1 MNTAFPPG
9 GDREAA
15 RQWLRERIPDTRP
28 GPPPTHAGLLR
39 EQRDRLLV
47 QAGFPTDPEST
58 STSTLD
64 LALDGP
70 AVIDHSASLSLLG
83 NFFTSLQNLVT
94 AVAQALEGT
103 PTTAGQVAGY
113 ITAATQLRS
122 APAFPSSYG
131 LHLYGPDTAAPA
143 WRQGSLPLPLP
154 LEAGDRP
161 PTRSTP
167 GLLPDAVGTL
177 LDITDLAQDQGSA
190 GAQEQLLEKLLP
202 LGQRAL
208 GHLAA
213 FAGTLAQHDASLKMT
228 WRPDSDQARTVSLST
243 GAALRLKGLS
253 EDVRFSE
260 PDERVLQGELI
271 EASLRRGSV
280 VIQLASGTTIS
291 ARTEAAVTPR
301 LADDLLGKRIEA
313 HAQVTLAHYAGGRQ
327 REIYVVTDIA
337 PLPPGAPD
345 PT

>member
-1 MNTAFPPG
+1 VNTAFPPG

-15 RQWLRERIPDTRP
+15 RRWLRERTLDTRP

-39 EQRDRLLV
+39 EQRDRLLT
-47 QAGFPTDPEST
+47 QAGFPPDQEPTGT
-58 STSTLD
+58 AKLD

-70 AVIDHSASLSLLG
+70 AVIDHSASISLLG
-83 NFFTSLQNLVT
+83 TFFTSLQGLVT

-131 LHLYGPDTAAPA
+131 LHLYGPDPAAPA
-143 WRQGSLPLPLP
+143 WRQGSLPLPL
-154 LEAGDRP
+154 EAGDAP
-161 PTRSTP
+161 PPGSTP

-177 LDITDLAQDQGSA
+177 LDITDLAQDQDSA

-208 GHLAA
+208 GHLAT
-213 FAGTLAQHDASLKMT
+213 FAGALAQHDASLKMT
-228 WRPDSDQARTVSLST
+228 WQPDSDQARTVSLST

-260 PDERVLQGELI
+260 PDERVLEGELI

-280 VIQLASGTTIS
+280 VIQLDSGTTIS

-301 LADDLLGKRIEA
+301 LRDDLLGKRIEA
-313 HAQVTLAHYAGGRQ
+313 LAQVTVARYAGGRQ

-337 PLPPGAPD
+337 PLSP
-345 PT
+345 

>member
-15 RQWLRERIPDTRP
+15 RRWLRERTPDTRP
-28 GPPPTHAGLLR
+28 GPPPTHASLLR
-39 EQRDRLLV
+39 EQRDRLLS
-47 QAGFPTDPEST
+47 QAGFPPDQEPSGAAK
-58 STSTLD
+58 LD

-70 AVIDHSASLSLLG
+70 AVIDHSASISLLG
-83 NFFTSLQNLVT
+83 TFFTSLQNLVT

-103 PTTAGQVAGY
+103 PTIAGQVAGY

-143 WRQGSLPLPLP
+143 WRQGHLPLDAG
-154 LEAGDRP
+154 EAP
-161 PTRSTP
+161 PPGSTP
-167 GLLPDAVGTL
+167 RLLPDAVGTL
-177 LDITDLAQDQGSA
+177 LDITDLAQDQESA

-208 GHLAA
+208 GHLAT
-213 FAGTLAQHDASLKMT
+213 FTGVLAQHDASLKMT
-228 WRPDSDQARTVSLST
+228 WQPDSDQARTVSLST

-260 PDERVLQGELI
+260 PDARLLEGELI

-280 VIQLASGTTIS
+280 LIQLDSGTTIS

-301 LADDLLGKRIEA
+301 LRDDLLGKRIEA
-313 HAQVTLAHYAGGRQ
+313 LVQVTVARYAGGRQ
-327 REIYVVTDIA
+327 REIYVVTRIA
-337 PLPPGAPD
+337 PLSP
-345 PT
+345 

>member
-1 MNTAFPPG
+1 MNTAFPSG

-15 RQWLRERIPDTRP
+15 RRWLRERTPDVLP
-28 GPPPTHAGLLR
+28 GPAPTHSSLLR
-39 EQRDRLLV
+39 EQRDRLLA
-47 QAGFPTDPEST
+47 QAGYPTDLGPT
-58 STSTLD
+58 NTAKLD

-83 NFFTSLQNLVT
+83 AFFTSLQNLVT

-113 ITAATQLRS
+113 IVTATQLRS

-131 LHLYGPDTAAPA
+131 LHLYGPDTAALA
-143 WRQGSLPLPLP
+143 WQQGPLP
-154 LEAGDRP
+154 LEAGDP
-161 PTRSTP
+161 PPPESTP
-167 GLLPDAVGTL
+167 GLLPDAVSTL
-177 LDITDLAQDQGSA
+177 LDITDLAQDQDSA
-190 GAQEQLLEKLLP
+190 GAQEALLERLLP

-208 GHLAA
+208 GHLTT

-228 WRPDSDQARTVSLST
+228 WQPDSDQARTVSLST

-260 PDERVLQGELI
+260 PDERVLEGELI

-280 VIQLASGTTIS
+280 VIQVDSGTIVS

-301 LADDLLGKRIEA
+301 LRDDLLGKRIEA
-313 HAQVTLAHYAGGRQ
+313 RVQVTVARYAGGRQ
-327 REIYVVTDIA
+327 REIYVVTEIA
-337 PLPPGAPD
+337 PSPLEAPD